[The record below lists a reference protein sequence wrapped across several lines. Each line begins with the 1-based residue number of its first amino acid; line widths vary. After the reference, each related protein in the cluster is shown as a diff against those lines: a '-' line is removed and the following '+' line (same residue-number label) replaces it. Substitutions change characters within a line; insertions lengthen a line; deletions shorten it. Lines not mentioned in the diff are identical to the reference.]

1 MFGPELIDAFREF
14 KSIWDPDWK
23 MNPGKVVDA
32 YRITDNLRLGPNYAP
47 PKLKTHFAFEKDH
60 GSFEHAA
67 LRCVGI
73 GNCRH
78 THGGVMCP
86 SYMVTREE
94 KHTTRG
100 RARMLWEMVNGEEL
114 ELWRSDEVL
123 EALDL
128 CLSCKGCTKDC
139 PVSVDMP
146 TLKAEFL
153 SHHYEGRLRPRH
165 AYAFG
170 LIDQAARLASKAPGV
185 ANLLAPVAKRVVGV
199 HPDRHLPEFAPLT
212 LRDWYAL
219 RGSHNP
225 AGRKVILWPDT
236 FTNHFH
242 TDVGVATVEALED
255 AGFRVVMPQGHLCC
269 GRPLYD
275 YGMLDLAARY
285 LERVLEAL
293 RDEIRAGTPVVAA
306 EPSCV
311 AVFKDELRKMRPQD
325 EDAKRLAQQTY
336 HLAEFLQQEG
346 YRPPHLMRKAVLH
359 EHCHQHA
366 TGGIDPDKQLLE
378 AMGVEVEVPD
388 SGCCGMA
395 GAWGYEKG
403 HYDVSIACG
412 ERVLLP
418 KVREAPADA
427 LVVTAGFS
435 CRSQIEQAT
444 DRRAL
449 HVAQVIQLARECGAA
464 GPAGSFPER
473 CVAEKPRAGS
483 HRRATA
489 LAALTAAGVAGVAY
503 ASRPSRKP
511 KSVWR

>member
-23 MNPGKVVDA
+23 MNPGKIVDA
-32 YRITDNLRLGPNYAP
+32 YRITENLRLGPNYSP
-47 PKLKTHFAFEKDH
+47 PPLKTHFAYERDR

-73 GNCRH
+73 GKCRR
-78 THGGVMCP
+78 TQGGVMCP

-100 RARMLWEMVNGEEL
+100 RARILWEMVNGEDL

-123 EALDL
+123 DALDL
-128 CLSCKGCTKDC
+128 CLSCKGCTNDC
-139 PVSVDMP
+139 PVNVDMP

-153 SHHYEGRLRPRH
+153 SHYYEGRLRPRH

-170 LIDQAARLASKAPGV
+170 LVDQAAWVASKAPGL
-185 ANLLAPVAKRVVGV
+185 ANFLAPVAKHAAGV
-199 HPDRHLPEFAPLT
+199 HPERKLPRFAPLT
-212 LRDWYAL
+212 LREWYAS
-219 RGSHNP
+219 RGTHNP
-225 AGRKVILWPDT
+225 GGRKVILWADT

-255 AGFRVVMPQGHLCC
+255 AGFRVVIPDGHLCC

-275 YGMLDLAARY
+275 YGMLSLAKRY
-285 LERVLEAL
+285 LERVLSAL
-293 RDEIRAGTPVVAA
+293 REEIRAGTPVVGA

-311 AVFKDELRKMRPQD
+311 AVFKDELPQLRPHD
-325 EDAKRLAQQTY
+325 EDAKRLSEQTF

-346 YRPPHLMRKAVLH
+346 YTPPPLARKVVLH
-359 EHCHQHA
+359 EHCHQRA
-366 TGGIDPDKQLLE
+366 TGGIDADRKLLE
-378 AMGVEVEVPD
+378 AMGAEVEVPE
-388 SGCCGMA
+388 SGCCGLA
-395 GAWGYEKG
+395 GAWGYERG
-403 HYDVSIACG
+403 HHDVSMACG

-418 KVREAPADA
+418 KVRQASAET

-444 DRRAL
+444 NRRAL
-449 HVAQVIQLARECGAA
+449 HLAQVIQLAHDRELAPKPQAPSSARRKTFAAVAGAGA
-464 GPAGSFPER
+464 
-473 CVAEKPRAGS
+473 VA
-483 HRRATA
+483 A
-489 LAALTAAGVAGVAY
+489 LAFAGRRR
-503 ASRPSRKP
+503 S
-511 KSVWR
+511 